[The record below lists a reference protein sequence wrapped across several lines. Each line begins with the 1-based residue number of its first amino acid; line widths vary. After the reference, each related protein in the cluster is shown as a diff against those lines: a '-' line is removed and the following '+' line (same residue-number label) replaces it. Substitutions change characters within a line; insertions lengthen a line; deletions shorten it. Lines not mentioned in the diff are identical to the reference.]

1 MAEVTVSQ
9 AAARLGVTVQRV
21 RGLLRGG
28 EIAGRQLRNGM
39 WLVDGSA
46 VARYEVAVRRGRGRQ
61 LDAASAWGLLWELSG
76 LSADWLTPSTLVR
89 LRRRIRE
96 STAEQIARSVAKRAV
111 SRRFTAAN
119 VAVAQTGL
127 IATGRVAGRSLKTG
141 LIDDVSAVAGYVR
154 GGSMGEYAAAHFMV
168 ADPAG
173 HAVLYEYTLPIDYQE
188 RAMPAAVVAADLAVS
203 TDTRER
209 SAGLSALEELR
220 QTWLAA
226 R

>member
-1 MAEVTVSQ
+1 MVELTVSE

-21 RGLLRGG
+21 RDLLTGG
-28 EIAGRQLRNGM
+28 EILGRRLANRM
-39 WLVDGSA
+39 WLVDGRSLS
-46 VARYEVAVRRGRGRQ
+46 RYEVSARRGRGRQ
-61 LDAASAWGLLWELSG
+61 LDAASAWGLLWELSD
-76 LSADWLTPSTLVR
+76 LSADWLTPSTLAR
-89 LRRRIRE
+89 QRRRIRE

-119 VAVAQTGL
+119 AAVAQAGL
-127 IATGRVAGRSLKTG
+127 IATGRVAGRTLETG
-141 LIDDVSAVAGYVR
+141 LIDDASAVAGYVR
-154 GGSMGEYAAAHFMV
+154 GGSMDDYAAAHFMV

-173 HAVLYEYTLPIDYQE
+173 HAVLYAYTLPIDYQE
-188 RAMPAAVVAADLAVS
+188 RVMPAAVVAADLSVS
-203 TDTRER
+203 TDTRVR